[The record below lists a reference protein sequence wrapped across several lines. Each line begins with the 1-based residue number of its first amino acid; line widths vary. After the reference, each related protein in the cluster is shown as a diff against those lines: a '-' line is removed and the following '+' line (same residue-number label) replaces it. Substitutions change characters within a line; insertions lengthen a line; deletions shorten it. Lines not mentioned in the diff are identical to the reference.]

1 MTVPTRR
8 VDVAIAGAGIMGLS
22 IALEEARRGKNVA
35 ILSPPEQPGAASR
48 AAAGILVTRDAQV
61 FHSAFREFY
70 VRSIQAYPAWLDRIA
85 SLGGGAVPLHRHG
98 DTVIFDL
105 ERAEARDQYDAKRRQ
120 WDREHARNYTESDV
134 LPDFLASHSR
144 LDKVKVFR
152 FPGEAYVQNRDLVDA
167 LRKACETQGVV
178 FLDAVNPSSWDHG
191 ADGTSMVTGGE
202 TVLARQ
208 LVVAAGAWSAA
219 LLESLGAKAPIIPV
233 RGQLMRIPKFHP
245 DPGMV
250 HYGEDLYL
258 VPRGDTLIVGATT
271 EPGSWDE
278 GFDAAGAEFLE
289 THLRR
294 FVPDIATG
302 SVESWAGLRP
312 RTVDR
317 LPWMGW
323 LDPGRGWALCAGHY
337 KCGISMAPL
346 AAESISSLLNGE
358 KPPVDL
364 GPFDPW
370 RKRGLSRK

>member
-1 MTVPTRR
+1 VTVPTRR
-8 VDVAIAGAGIMGLS
+8 VDVALAGAGIMGLS
-22 IALEEARRGKNVA
+22 LALEEARRGKTVA
-35 ILSPPEQPGAASR
+35 VLSPAEQPGAASR

-70 VRSIQAYPAWLDRIA
+70 VRSIHAYPAWLDRLEA
-85 SLGGGAVPLHRHG
+85 LGGGLVPLHRHG
-98 DTVIFDL
+98 DTVVFDL
-105 ERAEARDQYDAKRRQ
+105 DRPEARDQLEAKRRQ
-120 WDREHARNYTESDV
+120 WDREHARNYTESEA
-134 LPDFLASHSR
+134 LPGFLAPHSR
-144 LDKVKVFR
+144 LGKVKVFR
-152 FPGEAYVQNRDLVDA
+152 FPEEAHIQNRDLVDA
-167 LRKACETQGVV
+167 LRKACKAQGVA
-178 FLDAVNPSSWDHG
+178 FLDAVGPGPWD
-191 ADGTSMVTGGE
+191 VTGGLTRLRAGTE
-202 TVLARQ
+202 IVEARQ
-208 LVVAAGAWSAA
+208 VVITAGAWSAA
-219 LLESLGAKAPIIPV
+219 LLESLGYKAPIIPV

-271 EPGSWDE
+271 EPGSWNE
-278 GFDAAGAEFLE
+278 NFDDAGADYLE

-294 FVPDIATG
+294 FLPEVAAGP
-302 SVESWAGLRP
+302 VETWAGLRP

-346 AAESISSLLNGE
+346 AAESMSALLNGE
-358 KPPVDL
+358 KPPIEL

-370 RKRGLSRK
+370 RKKGLTKR